1 MEPIIIISILS
12 LAALA
17 CLLLKSLRAIEC
29 VSLGASA
36 VAFIA
41 AISLALDVS
50 VQQPAAFALFFS
62 VDSLGAIIALLIG
75 AVGLAAA
82 FYSIFYLRAEMT
94 KGIIGFHRVR
104 QYFILFNLFLLAM
117 FFAVMVKNPIL
128 MWIAIESTTLST
140 VFLIS
145 FYDKPTAL
153 EAAWKYLI
161 INSTGLLLG
170 FFGTL
175 LYFTSVHS
183 TGGNG
188 LISWDI
194 LKANATNLNPLIA
207 KIAFI
212 FVLIGYGT
220 KVGFAPM
227 HTWLPDA
234 HSKAPAPISALLSGV
249 LLNIALFAVLR
260 FKMLTD
266 AVAGQAF
273 SEGLLVVF
281 GLVSII
287 IAALIM
293 LTQQNY
299 KRLLAYSSIENM
311 GIVALGFGVGGIGVF
326 AAILH
331 MIYHALVKPALFFLA
346 GNIFLKYSSTK
357 IANIRGVISALPVS
371 AGLFLAG
378 FFAVT
383 GTPPFGIFF
392 TKVYVLSAAIGTN
405 LFAGLI
411 ALFAFALVFIGFF
424 RQVIAMMFGEKPSE
438 MSVGEINRLL
448 IAPPLLLLAAA
459 LALSFYLPPFLSEL
473 ITQAVGKYSL

>member
-1 MEPIIIISILS
+1 MEPVIIILILL

-17 CLLLKSLRAIEC
+17 SLALKNLHAIEGI
-29 VSLGASA
+29 SIGASG

-41 AISLALDVS
+41 AISLALSVS
-50 VQQPAAFALFFS
+50 GSTPSDSTRFFS
-62 VDSLGAIIALLIG
+62 VDALAAIIALIIG

-82 FYSIFYLRAEMT
+82 VYSVFYLRVEMG

-117 FFAVMVKNPIL
+117 FFAVMVNNPIL

-175 LYFTSVHS
+175 LYFTPLRSA
-183 TGGNG
+183 TGSD
-188 LISWDI
+188 LTSWEM
-194 LKANATNLNPLIA
+194 LTANTAHLDPVIA
-207 KIAFI
+207 KIAFV

-220 KVGFAPM
+220 KVGLAPM

-234 HSKAPAPISALLSGV
+234 HSKAPAPVSALLSGV
-249 LLNIALFAVLR
+249 LLNIAFFAVLR
-260 FKMLTD
+260 FKLLTD
-266 AVAGQAF
+266 AVVGPAF
-273 SEGLLVVF
+273 SGRLLLVF
-281 GLVSII
+281 GLFSII

-311 GIVALGFGVGGIGVF
+311 GIITLGFGVGGIGAF

-357 IANIRGVISALPVS
+357 IANIRGVISTLPVT
-371 AGLFLAG
+371 AWLFIAG

-383 GTPPFGIFF
+383 GTPPFGIFL
-392 TKVYVLSAAIGTN
+392 TKVYVLSACVGVNPLAGFIAI
-405 LFAGLI
+405 A
-411 ALFAFALVFIGFF
+411 AFALVFIGFL
-424 RQVIAMMFGEKPSE
+424 RQAIAMMFGEKSAE
-438 MSVGEINRLL
+438 MPIVHTSPMLC
-448 IAPPLLLLAAA
+448 AAPLLLLAAV
-459 LALSFYLPPFLSEL
+459 LILSFYLPGFLFEL
-473 ITQAVGKYSL
+473 ITEALGKYSL

>member
-1 MEPIIIISILS
+1 MEPAIIISILS

-17 CLLLKSLRAIEC
+17 CLLLKSLRAIEY
-29 VSLGASA
+29 VSIGAA
-36 VAFIA
+36 AFALIA
-41 AISLALDVS
+41 AVSLALDVS
-50 VQQPAAFALFFS
+50 AQPPSASALFFS
-62 VDSLGAIIALLIG
+62 VDSLAAIIALLIG

-82 FYSIFYLRAEMT
+82 FYSVFYLRAEMA
-94 KGIIGFHRVR
+94 KGIIGFHRVK

-117 FFAVMVKNPIL
+117 FFAVMVNNPIL

-183 TGGNG
+183 TGGND
-188 LISWDI
+188 LISWDM
-194 LKANATNLNPLIA
+194 LRANTANLNPLIA

-260 FKMLTD
+260 FKLLTD

-273 SEGLLVVF
+273 SERLLILF

-311 GIVALGFGVGGIGVF
+311 GIAALGFGVGGIGVF

-357 IANIRGVISALPVS
+357 IANIRGVISALPVT

-392 TKVYVLSAAIGTN
+392 TKVYILSACMGTN
-405 LFAGLI
+405 LSAGLI

-424 RQVIAMMFGEKPSE
+424 RQVIAMMFGEKPAE
-438 MSVGEINRLL
+438 MPVGEINRLL

>member
-1 MEPIIIISILS
+1 MEPLFITAILL
-12 LAALA
+12 LAAL
-17 CLLLKSLRAIEC
+17 LTLPMKHVRAIELIS
-29 VSLGASA
+29 VSAATAVFIAALSIALGASA
-36 VAFIA
+36 PAPPDASSFF
-41 AISLALDVS
+41 AIDA
-50 VQQPAAFALFFS
+50 
-62 VDSLGAIIALLIG
+62 LGAIIALIIG
-75 AVGLAAA
+75 SVGLAAA
-82 FYSIFYLRAEMT
+82 VYSVFYLRAEMA

-104 QYFILFNLFLLAM
+104 QYFVLFNLFLMAM
-117 FFAVMVKNPIL
+117 FFAVMVNNPIL

-145 FYDKPTAL
+145 FYDKPAAL

-175 LYFTSVHS
+175 LYFTPLGETV
-183 TGGNG
+183 GQG
-188 LISWDI
+188 LTSWKTLTAHAARLD
-194 LKANATNLNPLIA
+194 PMIA
-207 KIAFI
+207 KIAFV

-260 FKMLTD
+260 FKLLTD
-266 AVAGQAF
+266 AAAGAAF
-273 SEGLLVVF
+273 TGKLLVFF
-281 GLVSII
+281 GLFSIV

-293 LTQQNY
+293 LTMQNY

-311 GIVALGFGVGGIGVF
+311 GIAALGFGVGGAGVF

-331 MIYHALVKPALFFLA
+331 IIYHALVKPALFFLA

-357 IANIRGVISALPVS
+357 ISRISGAISALPIT

-378 FFAVT
+378 FLAVT

-392 TKVYVLSAAIGTN
+392 TKVYVLSASMKMHPLAGFIAI
-405 LFAGLI
+405 A
-411 ALFAFALVFIGFF
+411 AFALVFIGFLK
-424 RQVIAMMFGEKPSE
+424 QAMAMIFGEKPEE
-438 MSVGEINRLL
+438 MPAGEIH
-448 IAPPLLLLAAA
+448 PLLWAAPLVLLATV
-459 LALSFYLPPFLSEL
+459 LLLSFYLPEFLSEL
-473 ITQAVGKYSL
+473 ITQAVGKYAL

>member
-1 MEPIIIISILS
+1 MEPVIIISALS

-17 CLLLKSLRAIEC
+17 CLLLNRLRAIEY
-29 VSLGASA
+29 VSFGASA

-41 AISLALDVS
+41 AVSLSLSISNQSLTAS
-50 VQQPAAFALFFS
+50 LFFS
-62 VDSLGAIIALLIG
+62 VDSLAAIIALLIG
-75 AVGLAAA
+75 TVGLAAA
-82 FYSIFYLRAEMT
+82 FYSIFYLRAEMA
-94 KGIIGFHRVR
+94 KGIIGFHRVK

-188 LISWDI
+188 LISWDM
-194 LKANATNLNPLIA
+194 LKANTANFNPLIA
-207 KIAFI
+207 KIAFV

-249 LLNIALFAVLR
+249 LLNITLFAVLR
-260 FKMLTD
+260 FKLLTD

-273 SEGLLVVF
+273 SEGLLIVF

-299 KRLLAYSSIENM
+299 KRMLAYSSIENM

-357 IANIRGVISALPVS
+357 IFNIRGVISTLPVS

-392 TKVYVLSAAIGTN
+392 TKVYILSAGIGMN
-405 LFAGLI
+405 LFAGMI

-438 MSVGEINRLL
+438 MPVGEINRLL
-448 IAPPLLLLAAA
+448 IAPPLLLIAAA

>member
-1 MEPIIIISILS
+1 MEPVIILSILS

-17 CLLLKSLRAIEC
+17 CLLLNRLRAIEY
-29 VSLGASA
+29 VSVGAA
-36 VAFIA
+36 AIAFIA
-41 AISLALDVS
+41 AVSLALDVS
-50 VQQPAAFALFFS
+50 VQPPAASTLFFS
-62 VDSLGAIIALLIG
+62 VDSLAAIIALLIG
-75 AVGLAAA
+75 TVGLAAA
-82 FYSIFYLRAEMT
+82 FYSVFYLRAEMG
-94 KGIIGFHRVR
+94 KGIIGFHRVK

-117 FFAVMVKNPIL
+117 FFAVMVNNPIL

-183 TGGNG
+183 TGGND
-188 LISWDI
+188 LISWDM
-194 LKANATNLNPLIA
+194 LRASTANLNPLIA

-260 FKMLTD
+260 FKLLTD

-273 SEGLLVVF
+273 SEGLLVLF

-293 LTQQNY
+293 VTQQNY

-326 AAILH
+326 AALLH
-331 MIYHALVKPALFFLA
+331 IIYHALVKPALFFLA

-357 IANIRGVISALPVS
+357 IINIRGVISALPVS
-371 AGLFLAG
+371 AGLFLAA

-392 TKVYVLSAAIGTN
+392 TKVYIISACIGTN
-405 LFAGLI
+405 LPAGLL
-411 ALFAFALVFIGFF
+411 ALSAFALVFIGFF

-438 MSVGEINRLL
+438 LPVGEINRLL
-448 IAPPLLLLAAA
+448 IVPPLLLLAAA

>member
-1 MEPIIIISILS
+1 MEPVIIISALS

-17 CLLLKSLRAIEC
+17 CLLLNRLRAIEY
-29 VSLGASA
+29 VSFGASA

-41 AISLALDVS
+41 AVSLSLSISNQSLTAS
-50 VQQPAAFALFFS
+50 LFFS
-62 VDSLGAIIALLIG
+62 VDSLAAIIALLIG
-75 AVGLAAA
+75 TVGLAAA
-82 FYSIFYLRAEMT
+82 FYSIFYLRAEMA
-94 KGIIGFHRVR
+94 KGIIGFHRVK

-188 LISWDI
+188 LISWDM
-194 LKANATNLNPLIA
+194 LKANTANFNPLIA
-207 KIAFI
+207 KIAFV

-249 LLNIALFAVLR
+249 LLNITLFAVLR
-260 FKMLTD
+260 FKLLTD

-273 SEGLLVVF
+273 SEGLLIVF

-299 KRLLAYSSIENM
+299 KRMLAYSSIENM

-357 IANIRGVISALPVS
+357 IFNIRGVISTLPVS

-392 TKVYVLSAAIGTN
+392 TKVYILSAGIGMN
-405 LFAGLI
+405 LFAGMI

-438 MSVGEINRLL
+438 MPVGEINRLL
-448 IAPPLLLLAAA
+448 ITPPLLLIAAA